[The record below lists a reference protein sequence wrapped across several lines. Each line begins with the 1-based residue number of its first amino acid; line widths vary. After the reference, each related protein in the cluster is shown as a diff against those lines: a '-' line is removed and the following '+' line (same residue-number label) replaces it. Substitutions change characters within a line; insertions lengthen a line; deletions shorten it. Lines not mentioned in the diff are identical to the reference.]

1 MTNSLV
7 QHPAFQALLNYAQ
20 FAKQGDREDAWKLKA
35 MDFPEQEAIVNYLNE
50 AEEVAFEVFFGDA
63 FFGVRF
69 RGTAEDV
76 RRGAFACVKAY
87 HSHSVNAPI
96 FSTLSKLLDVPT
108 WGQTV

>member
-76 RRGAFACVKAY
+76 RRGAFAWIKAY
-87 HSHSVNAPI
+87 HSHSVDAPI
-96 FSTLSKLLDVPT
+96 FFHPLKAP
-108 WGQTV
+108 